1 MGGRLCCS
9 DRECGGTLPQALDVL
24 SPNQRNQSLFLDELQ
39 LHGIGTIGEV
49 DEISWNPRSKPKSQ
63 GEGDSTSA
71 STELRRQLLA
81 ASRQDDAPGVLLHIA
96 DGADIADMGEA
107 LRVAAHR
114 GCASVARELV
124 AVGLS
129 VNECCPHT
137 GFSPLQL
144 AAAGGHLAVCELLL
158 DALADVNQSLGGA
171 TALTLAHKMGHLDVE
186 QILERHAACLG
197 DNQDEN
203 RRCHVLPR
211 VSPTLSEAVLQ
222 AFPTPA
228 TEEDGGQFESVLEL
242 PAGAQTPLKE
252 QRGSEKEDTSPI

>member
-1 MGGRLCCS
+1 
-9 DRECGGTLPQALDVL
+9 VL
-24 SPNQRNQSLFLDELQ
+24 SPHRGNQALFLDELS
-39 LHGIGTIGEV
+39 LHGIGSIGDVE
-49 DEISWNPRSKPKSQ
+49 EISWNPRGKSKASDAAD
-63 GEGDSTSA
+63 GSA
-71 STELRRQLLA
+71 NTELRRQLLA

-96 DGADIADMGEA
+96 DGADLSDMSEA

-129 VNECCPHT
+129 VNEGCPHT
-137 GFSPLQL
+137 GFTPLQL

-158 DALADVNQSLGGA
+158 DALADVHQSLGGA
-171 TALTLAHKMGHLDVE
+171 TALSLAHKMGHLDVE
-186 QILERHAACLG
+186 QVLERHAACLG

-222 AFPTPA
+222 AFPSPA
-228 TEEDGGQFESVLEL
+228 LEDESGQFEHGSLSDIPENGGQSVTS
-242 PAGAQTPLKE
+242 PGPKE
-252 QRGSEKEDTSPI
+252 RKVSEAEDTSPI